1 MTATYDA
8 IVVGGGHNGLVAAAY
23 LARSGARTVV
33 LESRPKTG
41 GAATTE
47 APWPD
52 APEFRVTRLS
62 YVMSLLPPTII
73 KDLDLDRHGYKIF
86 PMGPYYQA
94 FPEGGSIKLY
104 ADDAQRNHDE
114 VSRWSKKDAD
124 AMPRWD
130 AWLAGLADVLGPL
143 LLTVP
148 PNLGSRRPRDL
159 AETLRLAWRNRGL
172 DVRTIADVTR
182 LMTMSIADLLDDW
195 FESPQ
200 VKGALAVNGV
210 IGTWAGPYEPGTAY
224 VMAHHSIGDVG
235 DGHLGN
241 WGFQEG
247 GMGGVSSAIEAA
259 ARSHGAEVRV
269 NAPVARIL
277 VEDGR
282 AAGVVLANGDVLRA
296 RVIVSTLHPR
306 TAFLEHLGADEL
318 PDDFVSDIEHW
329 KSRSGVVKI
338 NLALGELP
346 DFTADPGTQLQEHHT
361 GSVEMAP
368 TMDYI
373 ERAFQDARDG
383 RAAAAPFSDGVIPT
397 TFDKTLSPEGTHIM
411 SLFTQWVPAD
421 WSEEPHQAELEAYAD
436 RMIDCYNELAPNF
449 KSSILHRDIVGPY
462 EMEHEYGLVGGNIFH
477 GELSLEQLFHM
488 RPAPGY
494 ADYRTPVA
502 GLYYGSSATHAGGG
516 VCGIPGW
523 QAATAA
529 IADRKSAVKSARRAR
544 QVRQVTRRS

>member
-1 MTATYDA
+1 MAESFDC

-23 LARSGARTVV
+23 LARSGARTLV
-33 LESRPKTG
+33 LEARDHPG

-47 APWPD
+47 APWPE

-62 YVMSLLPPTII
+62 YVMSLMPPTII
-73 KDLDLDRHGYKIF
+73 NDLDLARHGYKIF

-104 ADDAQRNHDE
+104 ADDARRNHEE

-148 PNLGSRRPRDL
+148 PNIGSRKPGDL
-159 AETLRLAWRNRGL
+159 ADTLRLAWRHRGL
-172 DVRTIADVTR
+172 SVRPIADVTR

-195 FESPQ
+195 FESSQ

-247 GMGGVSSAIEAA
+247 GMGAVSGAIASA
-259 ARSHGAEVRV
+259 ARELGVEIRTGAK
-269 NAPVARIL
+269 VARIL
-277 VEDGR
+277 VSGGQ
-282 AAGVVLANGDVLRA
+282 AAGVVLASGQEIRA
-296 RVIVSTLHPR
+296 RRVVSTLHPR
-306 TAFLEHLGADEL
+306 TAFLDQVGREHL

-329 KSRSGVVKI
+329 KTRSGVVKI
-338 NLALGELP
+338 NLALAELP
-346 DFTADPGTQLQEHHT
+346 DFTADPGTELAEHHT

-368 TMDYI
+368 TMEYI
-373 ERAFQDARDG
+373 ERAFTEAREG
-383 RAAAAPFSDGVIPT
+383 RPATRPFSDGVIPT
-397 TFDKTLSPEGTHIM
+397 AFDSTLTPAGYHIM

-421 WSEEPHQAELEAYAD
+421 WNEQPHEAELQAYAD

-449 KSSILHRDIVGPY
+449 KSSILHTDIVGPY
-462 EMEHEYGLVGGNIFH
+462 QMEQEYGLIGGNIFH

-494 ADYRTPVA
+494 ADYRTPVP

-516 VCGIPGW
+516 VCGIPGM
-523 QAATAA
+523 QAAKAA
-529 IADRKSAVKSARRAR
+529 IADQKASRHRR
-544 QVRQVTRRS
+544 RR